1 MATSDSIEKE
11 TTFTPG
17 PWKAEKVY
25 GWGGVFCITAGS
37 AYPLFIAVKPKNYY
51 TDYVKSDDGA
61 SILSDERAA
70 ADGRHVATLELRAEL
85 DDIEQAN
92 ARLTA
97 AAPGLYEALA
107 EIELQWL
114 PYSDAD
120 LDRFARMHPDD
131 GGVVQPHWAEKIL
144 AARRALR
151 KARGEDRSHEGK

>member
-11 TTFTPG
+11 TMHTPG

-37 AYPLFIAVKPKNYY
+37 AYPMFIAVKPKNYY

-70 ADGRHVATLELRAEL
+70 AAGRHVATLELRAEL

-92 ARLTA
+92 ARLIA
-97 AAPGLYEALA
+97 AAPELYEALQSCVTQMRVWVAINGDLIGALQQNIDAA
-107 EIELQWL
+107 E
-114 PYSDAD
+114 SA
-120 LDRFARMHPDD
+120 
-131 GGVVQPHWAEKIL
+131 L
-144 AARRALR
+144 A